1 MKQLVTALVLSLIA
15 TSATAQETLTQRA
28 KFVKAVTG
36 HILEI
41 RLLRVQL
48 AVLDSGTITGKAFG
62 RGVTGTWKWKDGFFC
77 RSMTWGD
84 RELAYNCQ
92 QVATDGTS
100 LIFTSDKGSGRSA
113 KFALRPATP

>member
-15 TSATAQETLTQRA
+15 TSATSQETLTQRA

-41 RLLRVQL
+41 RILRVQL
-48 AVLDSGTITGKAFG
+48 EVLDSGTITGKAFG

-100 LIFTSDKGSGRSA
+100 LIFTSDQGSGRSA
-113 KFALRPATP
+113 KFALRTATP

>member
-1 MKQLVTALVLSLIA
+1 MKQFVTALVVSLIA
-15 TSATAQETLTQRA
+15 TSATAQETLTQRGE
-28 KFVKAVTG
+28 FLKAVAG

-48 AVLDSGTITGKAFG
+48 EVSDRGTLTGKACG
-62 RGVTGTWKWKDGFFC
+62 RGVTGTWEWKDGFFC

>member
-1 MKQLVTALVLSLIA
+1 MNRMITAIFLSLMA
-15 TSATAQETLTQRA
+15 SSAAAQETLIERSD
-28 KFVKAVTG
+28 FMSAVATN
-36 HILEI
+36 ILEI
-41 RLLRVQL
+41 RLLSLQL
-48 AVLDSGTITGKAFG
+48 KVLDSGEITGKAFG
-62 RGVTGTWKWKDGFFC
+62 RGVTGSWEWTDGFFC